1 VPTEFARAVRW
12 LESNTR
18 PVGDLA
24 DPATLRAVMGAIGR
38 KLDGRPAAASTSQRK
53 RAVFHNALEYAV
65 ERKLLVSP
73 LAAIRV
79 TNRKTVEEVDRQ
91 PVQYLSSQVEQTIRP
106 SRSSKFGL
114 GSCSTE
120 PRHALCRMC
129 AQMLQASEPRG
140 TVCAGPNAGGGADRA
155 ALSRRWRG
163 GSNSCGQNPGP
174 LCPYSGARVTN

>member
-53 RAVFHNALEYAV
+53 RPVFHNALEYAV
-65 ERKLLVSP
+65 ERKLLASNP

-79 TNRKTVEEVDRQ
+79 TNRKTVEEVDRRVVVNLDQ
-91 PVQYLSSQVEQTIRP
+91 
-106 SRSSKFGL
+106 
-114 GSCSTE
+114 
-120 PRHALCRMC
+120 ACRLLT
-129 AQMLQASEPRG
+129 A
-140 TVCAGPNAGGGADRA
+140 V
-155 ALSRRWRG
+155 
-163 GSNSCGQNPGP
+163 GQQGK
-174 LCPYSGARVTN
+174 SGARLIAFFAPAKKLRLGTISTAPGQPQKTAPPHSTSLPEPPYSSRDTGGQTATEPS